1 LSSMRLFGEILG
13 GGMASRLFQSAREE
27 RGLAY
32 AIDAYQEPYEDTGV
46 LGIYAGAA
54 ADRAKELAQVAAG
67 EVRALAETGPTEKE
81 LSRAKA
87 VMKAGLWMSDENPM
101 SRAGRNAAQTL
112 IFGAPRS
119 SLSMTE
125 QLEAQT
131 VEAVRAVG
139 GRMLAGGQAA
149 SAVLGPK
156 SAAPA
161 GEAFAAALFGG

>member
-1 LSSMRLFGEILG
+1 
-13 GGMASRLFQSAREE
+13 
-27 RGLAY
+27 
-32 AIDAYQEPYEDTGV
+32 
-46 LGIYAGAA
+46 
-54 ADRAKELAQVAAG
+54 
-67 EVRALAETGPTEKE
+67 
-81 LSRAKA
+81 
-87 VMKAGLWMSDENPM
+87 MKAGLWMSDENPM

-119 SLSMTE
+119 SLAMTE

-131 VEAVRAVG
+131 VEDVRAAG
-139 GRMLAGGQAA
+139 ARMLSRGQAA

>member
-1 LSSMRLFGEILG
+1 
-13 GGMASRLFQSAREE
+13 
-27 RGLAY
+27 
-32 AIDAYQEPYEDTGV
+32 
-46 LGIYAGAA
+46 
-54 ADRAKELAQVAAG
+54 
-67 EVRALAETGPTEKE
+67 
-81 LSRAKA
+81 
-87 VMKAGLWMSDENPM
+87 
-101 SRAGRNAAQTL
+101 
-112 IFGAPRS
+112 
-119 SLSMTE
+119 MTE

>member
-1 LSSMRLFGEILG
+1 
-13 GGMASRLFQSAREE
+13 
-27 RGLAY
+27 
-32 AIDAYQEPYEDTGV
+32 
-46 LGIYAGAA
+46 
-54 ADRAKELAQVAAG
+54 
-67 EVRALAETGPTEKE
+67 
-81 LSRAKA
+81 
-87 VMKAGLWMSDENPM
+87 
-101 SRAGRNAAQTL
+101 RNAAQTL